1 MFFVSL
7 LYFWSLLLGLRLK
20 IRTDSSRGK
29 SLMVTFILLVLNNRY
44 LYFLL
49 SSTAFK
55 TVSLGGVS
63 ESEPLCFCKG
73 IVLSFLC
80 FFFATLFAFWIRKK
94 KYCVISPEK
103 LRIWVSLFCWFE
115 CGKWLQGILINGQ
128 FPGPHI
134 DAVTNDNLIISVYN
148 YLRQPF
154 LISWYSTLLVL
165 LHHCYSVSVSLWI
178 WVVSNSKRKRL

>member
-1 MFFVSL
+1 
-7 LYFWSLLLGLRLK
+7 
-20 IRTDSSRGK
+20 
-29 SLMVTFILLVLNNRY
+29 MVTFILLVLNNRY

-94 KYCVISPEK
+94 K
-103 LRIWVSLFCWFE
+103 
-115 CGKWLQGILINGQ
+115 
-128 FPGPHI
+128 
-134 DAVTNDNLIISVYN
+134 
-148 YLRQPF
+148 
-154 LISWYSTLLVL
+154 VL
-165 LHHCYSVSVSLWI
+165 CYKPREIEDLS
-178 WVVSNSKRKRL
+178 